1 MGKAP
6 CFTSPAETTR
16 VVPLLL
22 LTSAVSTATLQTSSG
37 LFTGHAIPYPLSSFP
52 KPRSLILD
60 KAGKDPG
67 TADAPSVRV
76 IQVEWTPPG
85 AHQLRQAHAV
95 PQGSAES
102 SRRWAGAK
110 EADMGG
116 S

>member
-6 CFTSPAETTR
+6 LLYFSSRNDPH
-16 VVPLLL
+16 VPLLL
-22 LTSAVSTATLQTSSG
+22 LASAVSTATLQTSSG
-37 LFTGHAIPYPLSSFP
+37 LFTGHAIPYPLSSFS
-52 KPRSLILD
+52 KPCSLILNR
-60 KAGKDPG
+60 AGKDPG
-67 TADAPSVRV
+67 TAGAPSVRV
-76 IQVEWTPPG
+76 VQVEWTPPA

-102 SRRWAGAK
+102 SRRWARAK